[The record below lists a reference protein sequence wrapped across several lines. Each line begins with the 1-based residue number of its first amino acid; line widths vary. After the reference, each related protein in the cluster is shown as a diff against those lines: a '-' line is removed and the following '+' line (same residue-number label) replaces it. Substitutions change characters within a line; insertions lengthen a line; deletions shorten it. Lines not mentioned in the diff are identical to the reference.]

1 VTFLQKYVLRMP
13 PKRLEWRCKWPGC
26 THPAFEGQY
35 KSQYL
40 DRHQKQCQFC
50 PANIARAAAQ
60 AATETTPDVTPVTA
74 TPSVAPTPTPTMSSQ
89 AVIHVM
95 LGDAEAGDL
104 RIRGEHTYNFDA
116 PVSTVCF
123 KIFSA

>member
-1 VTFLQKYVLRMP
+1 LTKHQLR
-13 PKRLEWRCKWPGC
+13 C
-26 THPAFEGQY
+26 TRNP
-35 KSQYL
+35 
-40 DRHQKQCQFC
+40 
-50 PANIARAAAQ
+50 ARAAAQ
-60 AATETTPDVTPVTA
+60 AVADTTPDVTPV
-74 TPSVAPTPTPTMSSQ
+74 VATPTPATTTSPQ